1 MKTGNEVIRKLE
13 ELKPFLQQ
21 SYAVSK
27 IGLFGSFANGV
38 PTERSD
44 IDILVE
50 FEKPIGWRFFSLE
63 MYLEKIFKRK
73 VDLVTRVA
81 LKEQI
86 ASSIL
91 TQMRY
96 I

>member
-1 MKTGNEVIRKLE
+1 METGSEIIRKLE
-13 ELKPFLQQ
+13 EMKPFLQQ

-27 IGLFGSFANGV
+27 IGLFGSFVNGT
-38 PTERSD
+38 PTEKSD
-44 IDILVE
+44 IDLLIE

-63 MYLEKIFKRK
+63 MYLEKIFERK
-73 VDLVTRVA
+73 VDLVTRTA

-86 ASSIL
+86 AASIL
-91 TQMRY
+91 NQLHY